1 MALVYSVEYKGGAVM
16 SIEITIL
23 PGKDKK
29 NQQEN
34 FEPLTMKSG
43 ETVSVV
49 GPTGSGKTAFINDI
63 ELLAQ
68 EDTITGRVV
77 MINGNPPT
85 EEYRHNP
92 AKKPI
97 TMITQNTKCFT
108 DLTVEEFILTHARAR
123 NKSGYK
129 IVKSTIDMAN
139 QFTGEKISSDMRVT
153 TLSGGQTRSLMIA
166 DAINVGAAP
175 IILLDEIENAG
186 IFKHK
191 VIDIIRKTDKII
203 IFVTHDPVIAL
214 LTDRRIVMSN
224 GAVTKVIKQNR
235 SELWAAKVLIEMD
248 HNMGII
254 REELRKGN
262 TISGEILSVLGLN
275 TGGAV
280 STTSAEVG

>member
-1 MALVYSVEYKGGAVM
+1 M
-16 SIEITIL
+16 SIEITVL
-23 PGKDKK
+23 PGRDKTSL
-29 NQQEN
+29 QEN
-34 FEPLTMKSG
+34 FDPISLKSG
-43 ETVSVV
+43 ETVSIV

-68 EDTITGRVV
+68 EDTITGRLV
-77 MINGNPPT
+77 MLNGQLPSDD
-85 EEYRHNP
+85 YRHNP

-108 DLTVEEFILTHARAR
+108 DLTVEDFILTHAKAR
-123 NKSGYK
+123 NKSGHK
-129 IVKSTIDMAN
+129 IVSSTIDMAN
-139 QFTGEKISSDMRVT
+139 EFTGEKISGKMRVT

-175 IILLDEIENAG
+175 IILLDEVENAG

-191 VIDIIRKTDKII
+191 VVDIIRKTDKVI

-235 SELWAAKVLIEMD
+235 TELWAATVLIEVD
-248 HNMGII
+248 HKLGLI
-254 REELRKGN
+254 REELRSGN
-262 TISGEILSVLGLN
+262 IISEEILNVIGLSTMSSSVSS
-275 TGGAV
+275 AA
-280 STTSAEVG
+280 SAEVG

>member
-1 MALVYSVEYKGGAVM
+1 M

-262 TISGEILSVLGLN
+262 TISGEILGVLGLN